1 MHITLECDYAVRIV
15 LCIANNKGR
24 MFAKDIS
31 ETTGVSLRFS
41 LKILRK
47 LVSGGIVKSFKG
59 LQGGYELAMK
69 PEEISLYDIVE
80 VAEGTYVFSRCLDS
94 DYKCTKQ
101 HEGECA
107 PRKVYAEI
115 SEIVTQK
122 LKDAKISELICKA

>member
-15 LCIANNKGR
+15 LCIANNKER

-31 ETTGVSLRFS
+31 EETGVSLRFS

-47 LVSGGIVKSFKG
+47 LVSGKLIKSFKG

-69 PEEISLYDIVE
+69 PEDISLYDIVE
-80 VAEGTYVFSRCLDS
+80 VVEGTYVFSRCLES
-94 DYKCTKQ
+94 DYNCTKQ
-101 HEGECA
+101 HNGECQ
-107 PRKVYAEI
+107 PKKIYSEI

-122 LKDAKISELICKA
+122 LKEAKISDLICCR